1 RSGTQ
6 DVFGTLV
13 EVTDGTFTVQ
23 IDTPLNVGDPPAL
36 PNADS
41 FFQVKSGRETIRVQK
56 EGLFEDFGPGETGPE
71 NFIANVSGRVLITDE
86 GGGPLN
92 GFGKGPDL
100 VFVDPLITIPVRLN
114 GGSDNDTLTGGSGGG
129 TLLGGAGDDVLSFA
143 TAPSDLT
150 PAERL
155 A

>member
-1 RSGTQ
+1 
-6 DVFGTLV
+6 
-13 EVTDGTFTVQ
+13 
-23 IDTPLNVGDPPAL
+23 
-36 PNADS
+36 
-41 FFQVKSGRETIRVQK
+41 VQK
-56 EGLFEDFGPGETGPE
+56 EGLFEDFGPGETGAE
-71 NFIANVSGRVLITDE
+71 NFIADVSSLVLITDE

-129 TLLGGAGDDVLSFA
+129 TLLGGAGDDVLGFA
-143 TAPSDLT
+143 TSPSDLT

-155 A
+155 ARNSVLRGESGNDLLTAGPGDDLLLGGDGNDTLDGGASADRTNPDDPAFGG